1 MKRISPQAV
10 GITKRCVVVEACAG
24 STVLRAEM
32 HRSVEE
38 AVSTSM
44 AETVTGAGSGFC
56 SVTSTR

>member
-32 HRSVEE
+32 HRREE
-38 AVSTSM
+38 AASTSM
-44 AETVTGAGSGFC
+44 AETVMAAGSGFC

>member
-1 MKRISPQAV
+1 M
-10 GITKRCVVVEACAG
+10 VEACAG

-56 SVTSTR
+56 SVTFTR